1 VSCCWRGLCYETAI
15 LQQVAF
21 AASQH
26 LHFPNTTAHLA
37 RGRSCT
43 EHCLRHMN
51 TRRTT
56 PPPLPPSKLEGRI
69 RQVAELARDIKLL
82 RLRGCMRDFCYHFVQ
97 AMQSVIKLNR
107 VRSEGWRR
115 RLCNQIQSNAASN
128 SLKFNQTLPLSSIL
142 LSSQYL
148 APPDPSPIHG
158 GLCDHTIICRLTTL
172 ATSFRRVWWRCAGNL
187 PVKKGGGMCMS
198 RVKGCYPL
206 QLCGVCSTYRGS

>member
-15 LQQVAF
+15 LQAGSF
-21 AASQH
+21 RG
-26 LHFPNTTAHLA
+26 FPTSPLPKTTAHLA

-107 VRSEGWRR
+107 VRSDGWRR
-115 RLCNQIQSNAASN
+115 TLCNQIQSNAASN

-142 LSSQYL
+142 LSLPL
-148 APPDPSPIHG
+148 ACTARPLSYSWRLMRSYHHLPSHHACN
-158 GLCDHTIICRLTTL
+158 L
-172 ATSFRRVWWRCAGNL
+172 SFPRVWWRGAGNL
-187 PVKKGGGMCMS
+187 PVEKGGG
-198 RVKGCYPL
+198 G
-206 QLCGVCSTYRGS
+206 